1 MFLKGTKVTLMNQNI
16 KNIEKIFENEYIS
29 SILIKDL
36 EGVDTSKHAMGWST
50 DSDDFISA
58 KTCGAVR
65 KIWTEEKDIYLLINN
80 KLKVSLDQV
89 ILFKDDEGIITWD
102 HSKSL
107 RKGYFLFTH
116 DYKFE
121 VIKSIKKIRN
131 KGSSTVFL

>member
-1 MFLKGTKVTLMNQNI
+1 MLWDGQQI
-16 KNIEKIFENEYIS
+16 Q
-29 SILIKDL
+29 
-36 EGVDTSKHAMGWST
+36 
-50 DSDDFISA
+50 DDFISA